1 MSNNFTYRNSLLGTV
16 LNTADDQIVMSGVS
30 QSYGQDA
37 SIYNSGQFVISNG
50 SFDTAG
56 DAQRS
61 EYILKRETITDNWR
75 DLQLYDGT
83 TGVSGIYLETN
94 KTYGFNFRILAR
106 SVTDLNN
113 AAYEIEGVLNN
124 TSGTST
130 ILTSSKNTIIEESGA
145 TNWDTE
151 VRTTGIGN
159 AKYLQIMV
167 KGDTGIGINW
177 SAYASIVEVGG

>member
-1 MSNNFTYRNSLLGTV
+1 MSNTFTYRNSLLGTV
-16 LNTADDQIVMSGVS
+16 FNTADDQTVISGVS
-30 QSYGQDA
+30 QSYGTDA

-61 EYILKRETITDNWR
+61 EYILKRETINNSWQ
-75 DLQLYDGT
+75 DLQLYDGD
-83 TGVSGIYLETN
+83 TGVSGIYLETD
-94 KTYGFNFRILAR
+94 KTYGFNFRIVAR
-106 SVTDLNN
+106 GVSQLDN

-124 TSGTST
+124 TSGTSS

-145 TNWDTE
+145 TNWDTQ
-151 VRTTGIGN
+151 VRTTGIGDD
-159 AKYLQIMV
+159 KYLQIMV
-167 KGDTGIGINW
+167 KGETAININW